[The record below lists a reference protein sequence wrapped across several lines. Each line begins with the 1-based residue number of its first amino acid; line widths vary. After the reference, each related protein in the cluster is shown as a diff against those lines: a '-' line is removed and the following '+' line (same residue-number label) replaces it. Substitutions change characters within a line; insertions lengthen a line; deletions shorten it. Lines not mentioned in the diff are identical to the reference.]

1 MGCCIRKKDDN
12 YEKIYENKSNIE
24 LEESKYK
31 MIDKKNRNCSFAVL
45 YVLAASGL
53 YIATVFS
60 GGISSFGTIPAGFLA
75 SVSAI
80 NSICKYVDN
89 SKKIRIINNILGNRE
104 EWQIEYV
111 TNKNGLTIITISPK
125 NSKKRD

>member
-1 MGCCIRKKDDN
+1 MGCCIRKKNEN

-31 MIDKKNRNCSFAVL
+31 IIEKKNRNCSFAVL
-45 YVLAASGL
+45 YTLAASGL
-53 YIATVFS
+53 YIATIFS
-60 GGISSFGTIPAGFLA
+60 GGISSFGTIPAGILS
-75 SVSAI
+75 SVSAT
-80 NSICKYVDN
+80 NCVCKYIDN
-89 SKKIRIINNILGNRE
+89 NHKLRIIKNILEKRE

-125 NSKKRD
+125 NSKKKD